1 MKAIVATKYGPPE
14 VLQIKEIEKPV
25 PAGNEI
31 LVKVYATTVSAADYR
46 VRSFTV
52 PISFWLPARF
62 ALGLTKPRNS
72 VLGMDFA
79 GVVEAVGKDVIK
91 YKIGDPVFGLMGHQF
106 GCYAQY
112 LCLSEDWK
120 LVGIAGKP
128 ANLNF
133 EEAAAIPFG
142 GLTALYF
149 LREAKI
155 QKGQKVLITGASGS
169 VGTYAVQ
176 IAKHYGAEVIAVCST
191 DKMELIKSLGADKI
205 IDYTKEDFTKIGE
218 LYDVIFEVA
227 GKTPFSDCL
236 KSLTKS
242 GALLHAV
249 AVPAVTIQMKWQSIT
264 TGRKMVGGGPEN
276 SSEDLIFLK
285 ELIELGKL
293 KPIIDKCYSMEQI
306 VEAHR
311 YVESGRKK
319 GNVVI
324 SIKHNDKA

>member
-1 MKAIVATKYGPPE
+1 MKAIVATKYGSPE
-14 VLQIKEIEKPV
+14 VLQIKEVEKPA
-25 PAGNEI
+25 PGDNEI
-31 LVKVYATTVSAADYR
+31 LVKVFATTVSAADYR

-62 ALGLTKPRNS
+62 ALGLTRPRKS

-79 GVVEAVGKDVIK
+79 GVVEAVGKKVTK
-91 YKIGDPVFGLMGHQF
+91 YKVDDPVFGLMGQQF

-112 LCLSEDWK
+112 LSLSEDWK
-120 LVGIAGKP
+120 LVGIANKP

-142 GLTALYF
+142 ALTALYF
-149 LREAKI
+149 LREANI
-155 QKGQKVLITGASGS
+155 QKEQKVLITGASGS

-176 IAKHYGAEVIAVCST
+176 IAKYFGADVTAVCST
-191 DKMELIKSLGADKI
+191 DKMELVKSLGADKI
-205 IDYTKEDFTKIGE
+205 IDYTKKDFTKSGE

-227 GKTPFSDCL
+227 GKTLFSDCI
-236 KSLTKS
+236 KSLTKT
-242 GALLHAV
+242 GTLLHAV

-276 SSEDLIFLK
+276 NSEDLIFLK
-285 ELIELGKL
+285 ELIESGQL
-293 KPIIDKCYSMEQI
+293 KPIIDRTYPMEQI
-306 VEAHR
+306 VEAHK
-311 YVESGRKK
+311 YVESGHKK

-324 SIKHNDKA
+324 AIEHNDGD

>member
-25 PAGNEI
+25 PGDNEL
-31 LVKVYATTVSAADYR
+31 LVKVYATTVSAADFR

-79 GVVEAVGKDVIK
+79 GVVEVVGKNVTK
-91 YKIGDPVFGLMGHQF
+91 YKVGDSVFGLMGHQF

-120 LVGIAGKP
+120 LVGIASKP
-128 ANLNF
+128 SNLNF

-149 LREAKI
+149 LRAANI

-169 VGTYAVQ
+169 VGTFAVQ
-176 IAKHYGAEVIAVCST
+176 IAKYYGAEVTAVCST
-191 DKMELIKSLGADKI
+191 DKMELVKSLGADKI
-205 IDYTKEDFTKIGE
+205 IDYTKEDYTKSSE

-227 GKTPFSDCL
+227 GKTPFKDCI
-236 KSLTKS
+236 KSLTKT
-242 GALLHAV
+242 GTLLHAV
-249 AVPAVTIQMKWQSIT
+249 AVPAVTIQMKWESIT
-264 TGRKMVGGGPEN
+264 TGRKMVGGGPDN
-276 SSEDLIFLK
+276 NSEDLIFLRK
-285 ELIELGKL
+285 LIESGKL
-293 KPIIDKCYSMEQI
+293 KPIIDRIFPMEQI

-311 YVESGRKK
+311 YVEKGHKK

-324 SIKHNDKA
+324 TVEHNK

>member
-1 MKAIVATKYGPPE
+1 MKAVICTKYGPPE
-14 VLQIKEIEKPV
+14 VLQIKETEKPV
-25 PAGNEI
+25 PGENEI
-31 LVKVYATTVSAADYR
+31 LVKVYATTVSAADFR

-79 GVVEAVGKDVIK
+79 GVVEAVGKDVTK
-91 YKIGDPVFGLMGHQF
+91 YKVGDPVFGLMGHQF

-120 LVGIAGKP
+120 LVGIASKP

-149 LREAKI
+149 LREANI

-176 IAKHYGAEVIAVCST
+176 IAKYYGAEVTAVCST
-191 DKMELIKSLGADKI
+191 EKMGLVKSLGADKI
-205 IDYTKEDFTKIGE
+205 IDYKKEDFTKSGE
-218 LYDVIFEVA
+218 VYDVIFEVA
-227 GKTPFSDCL
+227 GKALFSDCI
-236 KSLTKS
+236 KSLTKN
-242 GALLHAV
+242 GTLLHAV
-249 AVPAVTIQMKWQSIT
+249 AVPAVTIRMKWQSMLT
-264 TGRKMVGGGPEN
+264 DRKMVGGGPEN
-276 SSEDLIFLK
+276 DAEDLIFLK

-293 KPIIDKCYSMEQI
+293 KPIIDSTYPMEQI

-311 YVESGRKK
+311 YVESGHKK
-319 GNVVI
+319 GNVVVTI
-324 SIKHNDKA
+324 E

>member
-1 MKAIVATKYGPPE
+1 MKVIVATKYGPPE
-14 VLQIKEIEKPV
+14 VLQIKEIKKPV
-25 PAGNEI
+25 PAENEI

-46 VRSFTV
+46 VRSFNV

-72 VLGMDFA
+72 VLGMDFS
-79 GVVEAVGKDVIK
+79 GVVDAVGRNVTK
-91 YKIGDPVFGLMGHQF
+91 YKVGDPVFGLMGHQF

-149 LREAKI
+149 MREAKI

-176 IAKHYGAEVIAVCST
+176 IAKYYGAEVTAVCRT
-191 DKMELIKSLGADKI
+191 DKIELVKSLGADKI
-205 IDYTKEDFTKIGE
+205 IDYTKDDFTKNGE
-218 LYDVIFEVA
+218 SYDVIFEVA
-227 GKTPFSDCL
+227 GKTPFSDCI
-236 KSLTKS
+236 KSLTKT
-242 GALLHAV
+242 GTLLHAV
-249 AVPAVTIQMKWQSIT
+249 AVPAVTIQMKWESIT

-276 SSEDLIFLK
+276 NSEDLIFLR
-285 ELIELGKL
+285 ELIESGKL
-293 KPIIDKCYSMEQI
+293 KPIIDRSYPMEQI
-306 VEAHR
+306 VEAHK
-311 YVESGRKK
+311 YVGSGNKK
-319 GNVVI
+319 GNVVVAI
-324 SIKHNDKA
+324 EHNN

>member
-14 VLQIKEIEKPV
+14 VLQIKEIEKPT
-25 PAGNEI
+25 PGNNEI
-31 LVKVYATTVSAADYR
+31 LVKVFATTVSAADYR
-46 VRSFTV
+46 VRSFNV

-72 VLGMDFA
+72 VLGMDFS
-79 GVVEAVGKDVIK
+79 GVVEAVGKNVTK
-91 YKIGDPVFGLMGHQF
+91 YKVGDPVFGLMGHQF

-149 LREAKI
+149 MREAKI

-169 VGTYAVQ
+169 VGTSAVQ
-176 IAKHYGAEVIAVCST
+176 IAKYYCAEVTAVCRT
-191 DKMELIKSLGADKI
+191 DKIELVKSLGADKI
-205 IDYTKEDFTKIGE
+205 VDYTKDDFTKSGE

-227 GKTPFSDCL
+227 GKTPFSDCI
-236 KSLTKS
+236 KSLTKT
-242 GALLHAV
+242 GTLLHAV

-264 TGRKMVGGGPEN
+264 TGRKMIGGGPDNN
-276 SSEDLIFLK
+276 SKDLIFLK
-285 ELIELGKL
+285 ELVESGKL
-293 KPIIDKCYSMEQI
+293 KPIIDRSYPMEQI
-306 VEAHR
+306 VEAHK
-311 YVESGRKK
+311 YVGSGHKK
-319 GNVVI
+319 GNVVVTI
-324 SIKHNDKA
+324 EHND

>member
-25 PAGNEI
+25 PAENEI

-46 VRSFTV
+46 VRSFNV

-62 ALGLTKPRNS
+62 ALGLTKPRIS
-72 VLGMDFA
+72 VLGMDFS
-79 GVVEAVGKDVIK
+79 GVVDAVGKNVTK
-91 YKIGDPVFGLMGHQF
+91 YKGGDLVFGLMGHQF

-149 LREAKI
+149 MREAKI

-176 IAKHYGAEVIAVCST
+176 IAKYYGAEVTAVCST
-191 DKMELIKSLGADKI
+191 DKMELVKSLGADKI
-205 IDYTKEDFTKIGE
+205 INYTKNDFTKSGE
-218 LYDVIFEVA
+218 IYDVIFEVA
-227 GKTPFSDCL
+227 GKTPFSDCK
-236 KSLTKS
+236 KSLTKT
-242 GALLHAV
+242 GTLLHAV
-249 AVPAVTIQMKWQSIT
+249 AVPAVTIQMKWESIT
-264 TGRKMVGGGPEN
+264 TGRKMVGGGPDNN
-276 SSEDLIFLK
+276 SKDLIFLR
-285 ELIELGKL
+285 ELVESGKL
-293 KPIIDKCYSMEQI
+293 KPIIDRIYPMEQI
-306 VEAHR
+306 VEAHK
-311 YVESGRKK
+311 YVESGHKK

-324 SIKHNDKA
+324 TIEHNN

>member
-14 VLQIKEIEKPV
+14 VLQIKEIKKPEN
-25 PAGNEI
+25 GDNEI
-31 LVKVYATTVSAADYR
+31 LIKVYATTVSAADYR

-62 ALGLTKPRNS
+62 ALGLTKPRNP

-79 GVVEAVGKDVIK
+79 GVVKAVGKDVTK
-91 YKIGDPVFGLMGHQF
+91 YKVGDSVFGLMGNQF

-112 LCLSEDWK
+112 LRLSEDWK
-120 LVGIAGKP
+120 LVGIASKP

-142 GLTALYF
+142 ALTALYF
-149 LREAKI
+149 LREANI
-155 QKGQKVLITGASGS
+155 QKGQKILITGASGS

-176 IAKHYGAEVIAVCST
+176 IAKYFGADVTAVCRT
-191 DKMELIKSLGADKI
+191 DKMELVKSLGADKI
-205 IDYTKEDFTKIGE
+205 IDYTKKDFTKSGE

-227 GKTPFSDCL
+227 GKTPLSDCI
-236 KSLTKS
+236 KSLTKT
-242 GALLHAV
+242 GTLLHAV
-249 AVPAVTIQMKWQSIT
+249 AVPAVTFRMKWESIT
-264 TGRKMVGGGPEN
+264 TGRKMVGGGPDNN
-276 SSEDLIFLK
+276 SKDLIFLR

-293 KPIIDKCYSMEQI
+293 KPIIDRTYPMEQI
-306 VEAHR
+306 VEAHK
-311 YVESGRKK
+311 YVESGHKK

-324 SIKHNDKA
+324 TIEHND

>member
-14 VLQIKEIEKPV
+14 VLQLKEIEKPI
-25 PAGNEI
+25 PAENEI

-46 VRSFTV
+46 VRSFSV

-79 GVVEAVGKDVIK
+79 GVVEAVGKDVTK
-91 YKIGDPVFGLMGHQF
+91 YKVGDPVFGLMGHQF
-106 GCYAQY
+106 GCYTQY
-112 LCLSEDWK
+112 LRLSEDWK
-120 LVGIAGKP
+120 LVGIESKP

-155 QKGQKVLITGASGS
+155 QKGQKVLINGASGS

-176 IAKHYGAEVIAVCST
+176 IAKYYGAEVTAVCRT
-191 DKMELIKSLGADKI
+191 DKMELVKSLGADKI
-205 IDYTKEDFTKIGE
+205 IDYTKEDFTKSGE

-227 GKTPFSDCL
+227 GKASFSDCI
-236 KSLTKS
+236 KSLTKT
-242 GALLHAV
+242 GTLLHAV
-249 AVPAVTIQMKWQSIT
+249 AVPAITFRMKWESMMT
-264 TGRKMVGGGPEN
+264 DRKMVGGGPEN
-276 SSEDLIFLK
+276 NAEDLIFLR
-285 ELIELGKL
+285 ELIESGKL
-293 KPIIDKCYSMEQI
+293 KPIIDRTFPMEQI
-306 VEAHR
+306 VDAHR
-311 YVESGRKK
+311 YVESGHKK

-324 SIKHNDKA
+324 TIEHKDRD

>member
-25 PAGNEI
+25 PGDNEI
-31 LVKVYATTVSAADYR
+31 LVKVYATTVSAADFR

-79 GVVEAVGKDVIK
+79 GVVEAVGKDVTK
-91 YKIGDPVFGLMGHQF
+91 YKVGDSVFGLMGHQF

-120 LVGIAGKP
+120 LVGIANKP
-128 ANLNF
+128 SNMNF

-142 GLTALYF
+142 ALTALYF

-176 IAKHYGAEVIAVCST
+176 IAKYYGAEVTAVCST
-191 DKMELIKSLGADKI
+191 DKIELVNSLGADKI
-205 IDYTKEDFTKIGE
+205 IDYTKKDFTKSDE

-227 GKTPFSDCL
+227 GKTPFKDCI
-236 KSLTKS
+236 KSLTKT
-242 GALLHAV
+242 GTLLHAV
-249 AVPAVTIQMKWQSIT
+249 AVPVVTIQMKWQSIT

-276 SSEDLIFLK
+276 NSEDLIFLK
-285 ELIELGKL
+285 ELIESGKL
-293 KPIIDKCYSMEQI
+293 KPIIDRTFPMEQI
-306 VEAHR
+306 VEAHK
-311 YVESGRKK
+311 YVESGHKK

-324 SIKHNDKA
+324 TIEHNNRD